1 MSSLAQQQIELGLA
15 LIKLREVVE
24 LEVQTLAVKVRLLW
38 MTLRGVHTRAAIGAV
53 GLRGHADD
61 WWQNWQPPEPRMCPH
76 SWNPTFQEHG
86 EPND

>member
-1 MSSLAQQQIELGLA
+1 MADRKMREPPPAPDPDPEALYSLFGGK
-15 LIKLREVVE
+15 IKWDMWTEG
-24 LEVQTLAVKVRLLW
+24 
-38 MTLRGVHTRAAIGAV
+38 MTLQGVHTRAAIGAV

>member
-1 MSSLAQQQIELGLA
+1 MADRKMREPPPAPDPDPEALYSLFGGK
-15 LIKLREVVE
+15 IKWDMWTEG
-24 LEVQTLAVKVRLLW
+24 